1 MIHCW
6 DDEPAIEK
14 SSMTRSTWLYLDLV
28 KFHREDGGRVG
39 SRGNYYHRVGRRK
52 VPEKKEREDATRPCY
67 CSNVGAIPTM
77 VYIPHAGAGFMI
89 SELVRDRGY
98 FLAIC
103 SQETARSRKNERE

>member
-1 MIHCW
+1 M
-6 DDEPAIEK
+6 
-14 SSMTRSTWLYLDLV
+14 
-28 KFHREDGGRVG
+28 
-39 SRGNYYHRVGRRK
+39 GRRK
-52 VPEKKEREDATRPCY
+52 APEKKERKDATRPCY

-103 SQETARSRKNERE
+103 SQETARSRKSERE